1 MPFFI
6 PLNSWLRNELI
17 LDRINTSIVW
27 GDSTPRNLPHNA
39 VQILVILKT
48 LKWFPSNMDIEN
60 DVQTLAL
67 KLH

>member
-48 LKWFPSNMDIEN
+48 LKWFPSNTDIEN
-60 DVQTLAL
+60 DVQTLAF

>member
-17 LDRINTSIVW
+17 LDRTNKSIVW

-48 LKWFPSNMDIEN
+48 SKWFPSNMDIEN